1 LWTYVGFN
9 EIQSTAVVLGVVVGL
24 VSTGG
29 FVQVIGRQASFYWN
43 YEDYNDQ

>member
-1 LWTYVGFN
+1 VGFN

-29 FVQVIGRQASFYWN
+29 FVQVIGRQASFLL
-43 YEDYNDQ
+43 EL